1 LSEDFFTWRHALS
14 GNPISIDLHVS
25 QPSGA
30 NAISVDGGNDFD
42 AHASWGEI
50 LVTIAMSAVALALV
64 TFFALL
70 IGNA

>member
-14 GNPISIDLHVS
+14 GNPISI
-25 QPSGA
+25 
-30 NAISVDGGNDFD
+30 DGGNDFD